1 MKTVVVAGA
10 GVAGTAAAL
19 TAARG
24 GARVVL
30 LDGGTGATTLSTG
43 AIDDAPWGRAAVAVT
58 PVSPAARAVLD
69 ALAGYAVPA
78 AGARLATTAGILRPA
93 RGLDLALLDLA
104 PLAGRRIGVVQCDR
118 PGWDAAV
125 LARAWADAGDRGDA
139 FAPLDAAVLRHV
151 DERLIPATDFAAR
164 HDDEGRL
171 AWLAERLREALAGA
185 GAGFDALILPPS
197 LGVETAKAQALSA
210 LVGVPCGEAAGL
222 PGGPSGLRFERA
234 RDRALAA
241 AGVIRME
248 ARVAA
253 VVRHGDRWRVALE
266 GDEPAMEAVAVVLA
280 SGGLVG
286 GGLEYSPAEAM
297 PAGVLPPASRPP
309 FRLAFDV
316 PAATLGAHGRPLD
329 LPGSL
334 FGIPPESLAWPFAP
348 DAAMERAGV
357 LVDADGRAAAGLYA
371 AGETV
376 ADAPRT
382 WLRALESGARAGAA
396 AARDAIALDGVS
408 ATASDRSPSASA
420 TPASRP

>member
-1 MKTVVVAGA
+1 MKTVAVVGA

-19 TAARG
+19 AAARG

-43 AIDDAPWGRAAVAVT
+43 AIDDTPWGREAGPVT
-58 PVSPAARAVLD
+58 PLTSGARAVLD
-69 ALAGYAVPA
+69 ALAAYAVPT

-93 RGLDLALLDLA
+93 RGLDLALLNLA
-104 PLAGRRIGVVQCDR
+104 PLAGRRVGVVRCDR
-118 PGWDAAV
+118 PGWDATA
-125 LARAWADAGDRGDA
+125 LARAWSDGGDG

-151 DERLIPATDFAAR
+151 DERLLPAADFAAR

-171 AWLAERLREALAGA
+171 AWLADRLREALAGA
-185 GAGFDALILPPS
+185 GADFGALILPPS

-210 LVGVPCGEAAGL
+210 LVGLPCGEAAGL

-234 RDRALAA
+234 RDRALRA
-241 AGVIRME
+241 AGVATMAARA
-248 ARVAA
+248 ARVE
-253 VVRHGDRWRVALE
+253 RHGDRWKVALE
-266 GDEPAMEAVAVVLA
+266 GDEAAVDSAAVVLA
-280 SGGLVG
+280 AGGLVG
-286 GGLEYSPAEAM
+286 GGLEYSPAEAA

-309 FRLAFDV
+309 FRLGFHV
-316 PAATLGAHGRPLD
+316 PVATVGAHGRRLD

-357 LVDADGRAAAGLYA
+357 LVDADGRAAPAPCALYA

-382 WLRALESGARAGAA
+382 WLRALDSGVRAGTA
-396 AARDAIALDGVS
+396 AARDAVS
-408 ATASDRSPSASA
+408 ADAVSASSDRSPSASA
-420 TPASRP
+420 APASRP

>member
-1 MKTVVVAGA
+1 VVVGA

-30 LDGGTGATTLSTG
+30 LDGGAGATTLSTG
-43 AIDDAPWGRAAVAVT
+43 AIDDTPWGHAAGPVA
-58 PVSPAARAVLD
+58 PVSPMTRAVLD
-69 ALAGYAVPA
+69 ALAAYAVPA

-93 RGLDLALLDLA
+93 RGLDLALLDLG

-118 PGWDAAV
+118 PGWDASA
-125 LARAWADAGDRGDA
+125 LARAWSDGGDGF
-139 FAPLDAAVLRHV
+139 FAPLEAAVLRHV
-151 DERLIPATDFAAR
+151 DERLLPAVDFAAR

-171 AWLAERLREALAGA
+171 GWLADRLREALAAA
-185 GAGFDALILPPS
+185 GDRFDALILPPS
-197 LGVETAKAQALSA
+197 LGVETAKAQALSSR
-210 LVGVPCGEAAGL
+210 VGLPCAEAAGL

-241 AGVIRME
+241 AGIATTA
-248 ARVAA
+248 ARAA
-253 VVRHGDRWRVALE
+253 KVERRGDRWHVTLEDDAPAL
-266 GDEPAMEAVAVVLA
+266 DAAAVVLA
-280 SGGLVG
+280 PGGLVG
-286 GGLEYSPAEAM
+286 GGLEYAPAEAT

-309 FRLAFDV
+309 FRLAFHV

-334 FGIPPESLAWPFAP
+334 FGVPPESLAWPFAP

-357 LVDADGRAAAGLYA
+357 LVDADGRAAAAPPALYA

-396 AARDAIALDGVS
+396 AARDAV
-408 ATASDRSPSASA
+408 ATDAVTAPPDRSPSASA
-420 TPASRP
+420 APASRP